1 MADDNQSGHFLQNEV
16 NTLEIAVTGCTESS
30 NVLESNTDNYNF
42 IVKHNSI
49 KKKIEVD
56 EEAKSNCQEWSHQV
70 SPPIP
75 LDEV

>member
-1 MADDNQSGHFLQNEV
+1 MGHFLQNEV
-16 NTLEIAVTGCTESS
+16 STLEIDVTGCTESS

-70 SPPIP
+70 SPHIP

>member
-16 NTLEIAVTGCTESS
+16 PTLEIAVTGCTESS

-42 IVKHNSI
+42 IVKHNFI

-56 EEAKSNCQEWSHQV
+56 EEAK
-70 SPPIP
+70 
-75 LDEV
+75 